1 MRGTAVVQ
9 ANLGSLPNNIDGTS
23 LCLQLWMLHNMPGKY
38 QTEDKIE
45 DFIVRLAST
54 SEGSPGSFGV
64 SVSTCIRSEISL
76 RAALAPNMELHL
88 SHRKEINYDINI

>member
-1 MRGTAVVQ
+1 MELLYASNCGCCT
-9 ANLGSLPNNIDGTS
+9 T
-23 LCLQLWMLHNMPGKY
+23 CLESTKQK
-38 QTEDKIE
+38 TEDKIE